1 MSLIVLEGLDRTG
14 KSTVAKFYE
23 NNGYKVVHLS
33 APPKGT
39 TSDQYLD
46 EMVNLI
52 SSAAHTDLV
61 LDRSHYGELVWSS
74 IYNRN
79 PLLSEEDI
87 SILQE
92 IEGSVGT
99 TRVIMHDPNIEAHWQ
114 RCVDNNE
121 PLTKA
126 QFMKARALYHGLAKK
141 HNFELLTL
149 PEFLQKIN
157 KNESTDST
165 SDTTPSSAPTATSAP
180 ATDSNKLS
188 KSTTADFKSP
198 KMDKLDRANAIKEV
212 LSKPILKHKNPYF
225 ELLEK
230 DIRVFLE
237 GELNKIFGIS
247 SSDSLSNEEIV
258 LIKLF
263 CKRLKQKENER

>member
-39 TSDQYLD
+39 TPDQYLD

-52 SSAAHTDLV
+52 SSAAHTDIV

-141 HNFELLTL
+141 YNFELLTL

-157 KNESTDST
+157 KNEPTEPVSINSSTETVVSV
-165 SDTTPSSAPTATSAP
+165 TT
-180 ATDSNKLS
+180 DLNKLS
-188 KSTTADFKSP
+188 KSTSTDLRSP

-225 ELLEK
+225 ELLES

-247 SSDSLSNEEIV
+247 SSDSLSNEEI
-258 LIKLF
+258 LLLKLF

>member
-23 NNGYKVVHLS
+23 SNGYKVVHLS

-39 TSDQYLD
+39 TSDQYLED
-46 EMVNLI
+46 MINLI

-74 IYNRN
+74 IYNRT
-79 PLLSEEDI
+79 PLLSEDDI
-87 SILQE
+87 AILQE

-114 RCVDNNE
+114 RCVENNE

-126 QFMKARALYHGLAKK
+126 QFMKARALYHSMAKK
-141 HNFELLTL
+141 FNFELLTL
-149 PEFLQKIN
+149 PEFLQKTN
-157 KNESTDST
+157 KESPQEIMDEPVAATVAQTDE
-165 SDTTPSSAPTATSAP
+165 
-180 ATDSNKLS
+180 S
-188 KSTTADFKSP
+188 KTIKPPLKETRSP

-212 LSKPILKHKNPYF
+212 LSKPILKHKNAYF

-230 DIRVFLE
+230 DIRFFLE
-237 GELNKIFGIS
+237 GELNKIFGIAS
-247 SSDSLSNEEIV
+247 YDSLSNEEIS
-258 LIKLF
+258 LLKLF
-263 CKRLKQKENER
+263 CQRLKQKENSK

>member
-14 KSTVAKFYE
+14 KTTVAKFYE
-23 NNGYKVVHLS
+23 SNGYKVVHLS

-39 TSDQYLD
+39 TSDQYLE

-61 LDRSHYGELVWSS
+61 LDRSHYGELIWSS
-74 IYNRN
+74 VYGRT
-79 PLLSEEDI
+79 PLLSEDDI
-87 SILQE
+87 AILQE

-99 TRVIMHDPNIEAHWQ
+99 TRVVMYDPNMEAHWQ

-121 PLTKA
+121 PLNKT
-126 QFMKARALYHGLAKK
+126 QFMKARALYLNLAKK

-149 PEFLQKIN
+149 PEFLEK
-157 KNESTDST
+157 T
-165 SDTTPSSAPTATSAP
+165 SKDKQDKMVEEAIQEVEQP
-180 ATDSNKLS
+180 KS
-188 KSTTADFKSP
+188 KALPKDIKSV

-212 LSKPILKHKNPYF
+212 LSKPILKNKNPYF
-225 ELLEK
+225 ELLEA

-237 GELNKIFGIS
+237 NELNKVFGIS
-247 SSDSLSNEEIV
+247 ASSDSLSNDEIA
-258 LIKLF
+258 LLKLF
-263 CKRLKQKENER
+263 CKRLKQKETGK